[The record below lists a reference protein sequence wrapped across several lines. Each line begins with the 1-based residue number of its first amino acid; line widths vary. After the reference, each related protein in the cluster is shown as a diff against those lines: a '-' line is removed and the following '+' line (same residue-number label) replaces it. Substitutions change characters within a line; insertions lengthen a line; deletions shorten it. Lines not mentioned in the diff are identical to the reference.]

1 MSRRKNSFSKAI
13 RHLKEAPTNS
23 TSGLYSVV
31 PGIQTRTTTE
41 VGPTEPD
48 FSTVD
53 FDIDGAN
60 GQDTSGLFDGAGNH
74 KFISPPGDNSY
85 ILGPMATMYYTYAS
99 PHWTRIGYIRES
111 DRRMVNLGSFT
122 GSLEDWDG
130 VSNFQSY
137 GQLTLEQAAWFKNTP
152 KRGDYRAFY
161 PGPPSSSP
169 DAFGRYYCT
178 ITGTPLA
185 THNPT
190 VTTTNAPLD
199 LQPEAIFAAILD
211 RLKGAGKGV
220 WDDLKNFG
228 NWSKDTFGDK
238 IDNYFA
244 QTAVKLLRMVTDPL
258 RFQGK
263 YLFKGLVE
271 GTKYNPAFTG
281 GGIKIPII
289 NPKGVKWA
297 DRFGALG
304 RWISGKNYASQ
315 YFSPNYLKAI
325 DYAKKGGKVVVIP
338 RDQVNTVRGFK
349 NWLKGSVSRGFG
361 FGDIEKLVRTS
372 DSIAAKNVTKIID
385 LGQDPN
391 ALKNLQKYASKGAKG
406 NILTGKIGSKIIP
419 GLNIAAVTYD
429 VQDRI
434 RQGDWAGAALGAIQY
449 IPGPLGWA
457 GLGGQLL
464 LDSGL
469 IQKGMQSLANKMA
482 DKYSSPEMT
491 AKYNEM
497 LRQGKIK
504 VPFEEATESN
514 DTSWLAEMGM
524 TTDIEEYVREQS
536 THLLLMGVNPI
547 MVSVLMTAISGEEF
561 TKDQQEF
568 VKHEMPKMAKMVKE
582 FYEQS
587 DVEELHPSNPLA
599 TEDDPWALQK
609 QQTQESVVL
618 SEERKLSI
626 IKKLKEPVVIP
637 ETKQKSY
644 KVRPGR
650 RGKTNFQGM
659 DKLVGDIKTQK
670 SFKEPQ
676 DIWSDGWQGHNA
688 RLSQDKKN
696 IVLEK
701 IGEGKQAWEYML
713 KYGTK
718 MDAKNLEEFWGK
730 NPDFY
735 SYCFDGKKYKPTRK
749 EQVGGDYLV
758 FLVDE
763 VGKTSSMLQSEL
775 NEKLS
780 EESDKEM
787 LAEYNK
793 TNEPIPFLDDPLVRR
808 VAKRLKSQIDYPDKP
823 AVKGYPNE
831 EPPKMVNGMHPEL
844 GKRYKYDKLDPVSA
858 IAMRNAPTGDPEIDD
873 NVKKASVK
881 PKVVEDKKENWRDT
895 LTNA

>member
-41 VGPTEPD
+41 VGPTQPD

-152 KRGDYRAFY
+152 KRGEYRAFY

-169 DAFGRYYCT
+169 DQYGRYYCT

-185 THNPT
+185 TYNPT
-190 VTTTNAPLD
+190 VTTTKAPLD
-199 LQPEAIFAAILD
+199 LQYDAIFSAILD
-211 RLKGAGKGV
+211 RLKDASGKIDWDKVEQGFNLGMLAWDIAAVLGILFPEPGTSIAGAARLATRLSGLKGLKTTLRNRYLRASVNPFGQRTVRSGAAGRVRQTVYSGRPYKGPRKHTKKFEFGSTNKTTATTYTNPNLKGMPGSGGKG
-220 WDDLKNFG
+220 
-228 NWSKDTFGDK
+228 
-238 IDNYFA
+238 
-244 QTAVKLLRMVTDPL
+244 
-258 RFQGK
+258 
-263 YLFKGLVE
+263 
-271 GTKYNPAFTG
+271 
-281 GGIKIPII
+281 I
-289 NPKGVKWA
+289 NPKGTL
-297 DRFGALG
+297 DTGSLPQR
-304 RWISGKNYASQ
+304 Y
-315 YFSPNYLKAI
+315 I
-325 DYAKKGGKVVVIP
+325 DKY
-338 RDQVNTVRGFK
+338 
-349 NWLKGSVSRGFG
+349 GSRS
-361 FGDIEKLVRTS
+361 
-372 DSIAAKNVTKIID
+372 
-385 LGQDPN
+385 
-391 ALKNLQKYASKGAKG
+391 
-406 NILTGKIGSKIIP
+406 
-419 GLNIAAVTYD
+419 
-429 VQDRI
+429 
-434 RQGDWAGAALGAIQY
+434 
-449 IPGPLGWA
+449 
-457 GLGGQLL
+457 LGGQQQIKMSKKVGKKVFNSYDMDGNLLYESNNEMDSRIEQFVEFLQKPGKEDKLNIFFEKL
-464 LDSGL
+464 LDYIENVS
-469 IQKGMQSLANKMA
+469 ANEY
-482 DKYSSPEMT
+482 DGDP
-491 AKYNEM
+491 
-497 LRQGKIK
+497 
-504 VPFEEATESN
+504 
-514 DTSWLAEMGM
+514 
-524 TTDIEEYVREQS
+524 TDL
-536 THLLLMGVNPI
+536 HPNNPI
-547 MVSVLMTAISGEEF
+547 TS
-561 TKDQQEF
+561 
-568 VKHEMPKMAKMVKE
+568 
-582 FYEQS
+582 
-587 DVEELHPSNPLA
+587 
-599 TEDDPWALQK
+599 EDDPWALQK

-650 RGKTNFQGM
+650 KGKTNFQGM

-718 MDAKNLEEFWGK
+718 MDDKNLEEFWGK
-730 NPDFY
+730 NPDLY
-735 SYCFDGKKYKPTRK
+735 SYYSLGGKKYTPIRK
-749 EQVGGDYLV
+749 EQVRGDYLV

-787 LAEYNK
+787 LAEYNN

-808 VAKRLKSQIDYPDKP
+808 VAKRLKTQIDYPDRP

-831 EPPKMVNGMHPEL
+831 APPKMDKGWHPEL

-858 IAMRNAPTGDPEIDD
+858 IAMRNAPTGDQEIDD

-881 PKVVEDKKENWRDT
+881 PKVAEDSTSDWRDSISYD
-895 LTNA
+895 

>member
-41 VGPTEPD
+41 VGPTQPD

-152 KRGDYRAFY
+152 KRGEYRAFY

-169 DAFGRYYCT
+169 DQYGRYYCT

-185 THNPT
+185 TYNPT
-190 VTTTNAPLD
+190 VTTTKAPLD
-199 LQPEAIFAAILD
+199 LQYDAIFSAILD
-211 RLKGAGKGV
+211 RLKDASGKIDWDKVEQGFNLGMLAWDIAAVLGILFPEPGTSIAGAARLATRLSGLKGLKTTLRNRYLRASVNPFGQRTVRSGAAGRVRQTVYSGRPYKGPRKHTKKFEFGSTNKTTATTYTNPNLKGMPGSGGKG
-220 WDDLKNFG
+220 
-228 NWSKDTFGDK
+228 
-238 IDNYFA
+238 
-244 QTAVKLLRMVTDPL
+244 
-258 RFQGK
+258 
-263 YLFKGLVE
+263 
-271 GTKYNPAFTG
+271 
-281 GGIKIPII
+281 I
-289 NPKGVKWA
+289 NPKGTL
-297 DRFGALG
+297 DTGSLPQR
-304 RWISGKNYASQ
+304 Y
-315 YFSPNYLKAI
+315 I
-325 DYAKKGGKVVVIP
+325 DKY
-338 RDQVNTVRGFK
+338 
-349 NWLKGSVSRGFG
+349 GSRS
-361 FGDIEKLVRTS
+361 
-372 DSIAAKNVTKIID
+372 
-385 LGQDPN
+385 
-391 ALKNLQKYASKGAKG
+391 
-406 NILTGKIGSKIIP
+406 
-419 GLNIAAVTYD
+419 
-429 VQDRI
+429 
-434 RQGDWAGAALGAIQY
+434 
-449 IPGPLGWA
+449 
-457 GLGGQLL
+457 LGGQQQIKMSKKVGKKVFNSYDMDGNLLYESNNEMDSRIEQFVEFLQKPGKEDKLNIFFEKL
-464 LDSGL
+464 LDYIENVS
-469 IQKGMQSLANKMA
+469 ANEY
-482 DKYSSPEMT
+482 DGDP
-491 AKYNEM
+491 
-497 LRQGKIK
+497 
-504 VPFEEATESN
+504 
-514 DTSWLAEMGM
+514 
-524 TTDIEEYVREQS
+524 TDL
-536 THLLLMGVNPI
+536 HPNNPI
-547 MVSVLMTAISGEEF
+547 TS
-561 TKDQQEF
+561 
-568 VKHEMPKMAKMVKE
+568 
-582 FYEQS
+582 
-587 DVEELHPSNPLA
+587 
-599 TEDDPWALQK
+599 EDDPWALQK

-626 IKKLKEPVVIP
+626 IKNLKEPVVIP

-650 RGKTNFQGM
+650 KGKTNFQGM

-688 RLSQDKKN
+688 RLSQGKKN

-749 EQVGGDYLV
+749 EQVNGDYVV

-763 VGKTSSMLQSEL
+763 AGETTSMLQSEL
-775 NEKLS
+775 NIKLS
-780 EESDKEM
+780 EESDKQM
-787 LAEYNK
+787 LAEY
-793 TNEPIPFLDDPLVRR
+793 TVNEPIPFTEDPLLKKV
-808 VAKRLKSQIDYPDKP
+808 VKRLKNEIDYPDKP

-831 EPPKMVNGMHPEL
+831 PPPKMVKGWHPEM

-858 IAMRNAPTGDPEIDD
+858 IAMRNAPTGDPEIDT
-873 NVKKASVK
+873 NVEKTAKKLK
-881 PKVVEDKKENWRDT
+881 
-895 LTNA
+895 